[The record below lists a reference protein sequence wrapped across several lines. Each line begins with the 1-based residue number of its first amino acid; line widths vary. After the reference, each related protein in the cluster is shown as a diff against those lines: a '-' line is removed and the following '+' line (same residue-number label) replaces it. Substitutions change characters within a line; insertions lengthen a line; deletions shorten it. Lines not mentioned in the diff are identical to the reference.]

1 MLAVAMSLTL
11 AASPMAI
18 DPSTVRELDALN
30 ATLRAETFRGAR
42 SLRVEPATGPAD
54 PIHDAL
60 VILPRAQFHDGTIE
74 LRLAGEVAPNSDPG
88 SRGFVGI
95 AFRVQSNNRYECFYL
110 RPTNGRADDQ
120 LRRNHSL
127 QYVSEPEYPWER
139 LRQEALGQYESYA
152 DLQPGEWTQ
161 VRIEVRGVK
170 ARLYVNGASQ
180 PALIVNDLKHGD
192 ASGPIALWVGPGA
205 IGHFATVRLAARP

>member
-1 MLAVAMSLTL
+1 MLGIAMWLAL
-11 AASPMAI
+11 AASPMTI
-18 DPSTVRELDALN
+18 DPSTGRDLKAVN
-30 ATLRAETFRGAR
+30 ATLHPETFKGSR
-42 SLRVEPATGPAD
+42 SLRVAPATGPAD
-54 PIHDAL
+54 PLHSAL
-60 VILPRAQFHDGTIE
+60 VILPGAQFHDGTIA

-95 AFRVQSNNRYECFYL
+95 AFRVQSNESYECFYL
-110 RPTNGRADDQ
+110 RPTNARADDQ

-139 LRQEALGQYESYA
+139 LRQETPGQYESYA

-161 VRIEVRGVK
+161 VRIEVSGVK
-170 ARLYVNGASQ
+170 ARLYINGASQ

-205 IGHFATVRLAARP
+205 IGHFSTVRLAARR